1 MLKLKLSRA
10 LKVATR
16 CTVLSDGVRHRVCVD
31 RPLSPRLSP
40 GLYVL
45 RLYYFYLFP
54 LHTKSRLVRLYDCEL
69 SSETMESVPRQ
80 ALGEEP
86 SLELRRKKE
95 MPILPV
101 AHDDTPRRLVAN
113 TGGVN
118 MMST

>member
-10 LKVATR
+10 LKVAAR

-31 RPLSPRLSP
+31 RPLSSSLS
-40 GLYVL
+40 G
-45 RLYYFYLFP
+45 
-54 LHTKSRLVRLYDCEL
+54 TVRAPSLLLL
-69 SSETMESVPRQ
+69 SFSTAHEEPARTAFMIVNCRETMESVPRQ

>member
-1 MLKLKLSRA
+1 
-10 LKVATR
+10 
-16 CTVLSDGVRHRVCVD
+16 
-31 RPLSPRLSP
+31 
-40 GLYVL
+40 
-45 RLYYFYLFP
+45 
-54 LHTKSRLVRLYDCEL
+54 
-69 SSETMESVPRQ
+69 MESVPRQ